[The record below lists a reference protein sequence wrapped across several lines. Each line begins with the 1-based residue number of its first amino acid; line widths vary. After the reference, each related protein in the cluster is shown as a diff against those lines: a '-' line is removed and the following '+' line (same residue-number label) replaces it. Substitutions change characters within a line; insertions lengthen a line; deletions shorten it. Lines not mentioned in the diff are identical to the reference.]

1 MSIKKL
7 KNWLDIRKNFFV
19 WDKFSKSRHV
29 PKTFINFEERNLGM
43 YISTDNIDLKL
54 ISVFDD
60 ISYDRADLD
69 VLTSSM
75 RSYAIN
81 ELKNSGFRQISGTVL
96 ENKKVDIR
104 CIIPKFHALGTS
116 PFDALRYSQKREQ
129 DFFLVTPTQ
138 TACQIIDKCPP
149 ANVLERIHS
158 LIHSQPV
165 NLLRIWDFLEN
176 KPRHINFKSEIGTLI
191 DLQNRVTKKPPLSRL
206 KPLGRLW

>member
-1 MSIKKL
+1 M
-7 KNWLDIRKNFFV
+7 KNWFNIRKNIPLR
-19 WDKFSKSRHV
+19 DKLSTSRHV
-29 PKTFINFEERNLGM
+29 PKTFINFEEKNLGI

-69 VLTSSM
+69 VLTNSM

-96 ENKKVDIR
+96 ENNKVDIR

-116 PFDALRYSQKREQ
+116 PFDALRYAQKRQQ

-138 TACQIIDKCPP
+138 AACQIIDKCPP
-149 ANVLERIHS
+149 ANFLERIHS

-176 KPRHINFKSEIGTLI
+176 KPRHINFKSEIGNLI
-191 DLQNRVTKKPPLSRL
+191 DLQSRVTKIPPLSRL
-206 KPLGRLW
+206 KPLGRFW